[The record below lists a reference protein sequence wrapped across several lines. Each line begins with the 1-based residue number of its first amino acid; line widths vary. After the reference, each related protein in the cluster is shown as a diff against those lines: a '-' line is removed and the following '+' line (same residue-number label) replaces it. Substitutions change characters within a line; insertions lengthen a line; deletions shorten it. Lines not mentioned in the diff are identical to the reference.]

1 MRKIFTISLF
11 LIFYFSAHS
20 QKYEVTGTLT
30 DTSGLP
36 LIAATVMLMDADSV
50 LLEYTLTDNKGEF
63 EFKSIREP
71 KIIIKATYIGYIPK
85 TIALSYENKAIVNLG
100 KITMAEMDIQLMEV
114 VIKEAK
120 APLRLRGDTVE
131 YDISQFKVP
140 EGATLEELL
149 KRLPGL
155 ELSQDGA
162 IQSDGKDV
170 TKLTVDG
177 KTFFSDDPKFA
188 IKNLPAE
195 GVSKVQV
202 FDKKDEEALLTGK
215 STSSEEKTMN
225 VELKEEFKKGGFGK
239 ATVGGGSISRGEL
252 KANYN
257 KFDKTNQIS
266 FVGIANNTGRNGLS
280 WDDYQDFMGSNSW
293 EDDSDYNYGFGNGFT
308 RYFGGSGSSDLENK
322 VSNAFFSGNS
332 GGFPTNIISGIN
344 YNHDKEKNKFSGRY
358 LFQNTG
364 NEKETFTDTRTF
376 LSDFNLDNARYNN
389 DSRGSINHR
398 AETKYQ
404 YDFDSLLTA
413 IATADVAIVN
423 TSNEQNGSNTLLK
436 NSQTLTSSSM
446 FNNSSD
452 LAGRLLNTSFLLR
465 KKFKKAGRSIG
476 FNVSYLKTDIQDDQQ
491 RFSDNFFY
499 NEGGSLDSS
508 LIIKQFNKDTLD
520 KYVVKSNVMYS
531 EPLNKNFFL
540 KVFYNYGLRQE
551 NGTRITEDQ
560 QENIEVLVRNNL
572 LSRIYDNKIINQRAG
587 TSLTYSHK
595 NNNVTIGGAYQT
607 FDLVGN
613 FRSPDPSVLNGKAN
627 NQFYRWLPYA
637 EYSGNITR
645 NTNINVDYEISVS
658 EPTID
663 NLLPVVD
670 FSNPLYI
677 TEGNPD
683 LVPTLNHRV
692 GMWFNH
698 SWPAEGIR
706 ANLSARYTY
715 YEDQII
721 TEQLVDQNLVTR
733 SKPVNYDGGTQ
744 FWSNAG
750 VSFPIIRNKLKM
762 RTNVNFSSSNSFAF
776 VNNVLNTTV
785 NERWSP
791 SINFD
796 FTPNDKTA
804 VYLNSSISFSSA
816 EYDINTSQNQNIVN
830 QNYNLDVN
838 HDFGK
843 GWFVNSTLR
852 YSVFENDR
860 FGISQNIPIINF
872 SVYKQIFKGKK
883 GEIRLSLFD
892 ALNKSILINQSTSVS
907 RVFDSR
913 TPTLARYVMLSF
925 SYNLKGM
932 KTSVAK
938 NNHW

>member
-1 MRKIFTISLF
+1 MQKNIYIFLF
-11 LIFYFSAHS
+11 LSFFTSAFA
-20 QKYEVTGTLT
+20 QKYNVTGILT

-36 LIAATVMLMDADSV
+36 LIAATVMLMDADS
-50 LLEYTLTDNKGEF
+50 LLIEYTLTDNKGEF
-63 EFKSIREP
+63 EFKSITDT
-71 KIIIKATYIGYIPK
+71 KTIIKATYIGYIPK
-85 TIALSYENKAIVNLG
+85 TVPLSYQNKPVIDLG
-100 KITMAEMDIQLMEV
+100 KIPMAEMDIQLMEV

-140 EGATLEELL
+140 QGATLEELL

-170 TKLTVDG
+170 TRLTVDG
-177 KTFFSDDPKFA
+177 KTFFSEDPKFA

-215 STSSEEKTMN
+215 STGSDEKTMN

-239 ATVGGGSISRGEL
+239 ATIGGGSITRGEL

-257 KFDKTNQIS
+257 KFDKTNQVS

-280 WDDYQDFMGSNSW
+280 WDDYQDFMGSSSW
-293 EDDSDYNYGFGNGFT
+293 DDDDDYDYGFGSGFT

-322 VSNAFFSGNS
+322 VSNAFFTGNS
-332 GGFPTNIISGIN
+332 GGFPTNIISGVN
-344 YNHDKEKNKFSGRY
+344 YNFDKKKDKFSGRY
-358 LFQNTG
+358 FFQNTG
-364 NEKETFTDTRTF
+364 NEKETFSDTRTF
-376 LSDFNLDNARYNN
+376 LTDFNLDNARYNN
-389 DSRGSINHR
+389 DTRGSINHR

-404 YDFDSLLTA
+404 HDFDSLFTA
-413 IATADVAIVN
+413 IVTADIALVRTQN
-423 TSNEQNGSNTLLK
+423 DQNGENTLLK
-436 NSQTLTSSSM
+436 NSQILTSNSM
-446 FNNSSD
+446 FNNTSD
-452 LAGRLLNTSFLLR
+452 LAGRLLNTSVLLR
-465 KKFKKAGRSIG
+465 KKFKKAGRSVG
-476 FNVSYLKTDIQDDQQ
+476 FNASYLKTDIQDDQQ

-499 NEGGSLDSS
+499 NDGGTLDSS

-520 KYVVKSNVMYS
+520 KFVLKSNVMFS
-531 EPLNKNFFL
+531 EPLSKKIFW
-540 KVFYNYGLRQE
+540 KVFYNYSLRQE
-551 NGTRITEDQ
+551 NGTRITDDQ
-560 QENIEVLVRNNL
+560 QENSEILLRNNL
-572 LSRIYDNKIINQRAG
+572 LSRIYDNKIVNQRTG

-595 NNNVTIGGAYQT
+595 NNNVTIGGAYQA
-607 FDLVGN
+607 FNLSGN
-613 FRSPDPSVLNGKAN
+613 FRSPDISILNGQADN
-627 NQFYRWLPYA
+627 SFYRWLPYA

-645 NTNINVDYEISVS
+645 NTYINADYEISVS

-683 LVPTLNHRV
+683 LVPTLNHRA

-698 SWPAEGIR
+698 SWPADGIR
-706 ANLSARYTY
+706 INASVRYTY

-721 TEQLVDQNLVTR
+721 TEQQVDQNLVTR
-733 SKPVNYDGGTQ
+733 SRPVNYDGGTQ
-744 FWSNAG
+744 FWTNVG
-750 VSFPIIRNKLKM
+750 VSFPVIRNKLKM
-762 RTNVNFSSSNSFAF
+762 RTNVNFSSGNSFAF
-776 VNNVLNTTV
+776 VNNLLNETL

-791 SINFD
+791 SINID
-796 FTPNDKTA
+796 FTPTEKTA
-804 VYLNSSISFSSA
+804 VYLSSNLSFSSA
-816 EYDINTSQNQNIVN
+816 EYNINVSQNQNIVN
-830 QNYNLDVN
+830 QNYNLDLTQN
-838 HDFGK
+838 FGK
-843 GWFVNSTLR
+843 GWFINGTMR
-852 YSVFENDR
+852 YSIFKNDR
-860 FGISQNIPIINF
+860 FGIAQNIPIINF
-872 SVYKQIFKGKK
+872 SVYKQILKGNK
-883 GEIRLSLFD
+883 GEIRLSLYD
-892 ALNKSILINQSTSVS
+892 ALNQSILINQSTSVS

-932 KTSVAK
+932 KSSVAK